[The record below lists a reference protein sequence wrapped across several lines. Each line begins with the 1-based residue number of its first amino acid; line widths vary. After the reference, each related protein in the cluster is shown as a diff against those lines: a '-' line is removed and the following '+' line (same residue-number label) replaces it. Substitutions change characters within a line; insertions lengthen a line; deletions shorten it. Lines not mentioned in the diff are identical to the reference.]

1 MNATKALFSKQISD
15 FLKNMSVTVMFIM
28 FPVIA
33 FFMTTFME
41 GPDAAFNV
49 LNFTA
54 MFIGMGPLVYVANTI
69 AEDNEHKNLRFLI
82 MAGVKPAQ
90 YLGGIIS
97 FAVIMCIPGMLAFAW
112 MIDVAMAD
120 LPLFL
125 LIGLAGCLAAS
136 MLGATVG
143 LFAKNVQQ
151 CSAIYTP
158 LMIVMAFTPMI
169 AMFNPDAAVVVD
181 FVFTRQIML
190 ALFQLSPSVAE
201 ISDFLSELAFL
212 PVNMTTSLSVI
223 GGSVLAF
230 IIVFFVAYRKKGLR
244 G

>member
-1 MNATKALFSKQISD
+1 MNATKALFGKQISD
-15 FLKNMSVTVMFIM
+15 FLKNMSVTIMFVM

-41 GPDAAFNV
+41 GADAAFNV

-82 MAGVKPAQ
+82 MAGVKPFQ

-97 FAVIMCIPGMLAFAW
+97 FAVIMCIPGMLAFWW
-112 MIDVAMAD
+112 MIDATVAQ

-125 LIGLAGCLAAS
+125 LIGLAGCLASS

-158 LMIVMAFTPMI
+158 LMMVMAFTPMV
-169 AMFNPDAAVVVD
+169 AMFNPDLAVVVD

-190 ALFQLSPSVAE
+190 ALFQMSPAVYEMADFMAE
-201 ISDFLSELAFL
+201 IAFL
-212 PVNMTTSLSVI
+212 PVTLPVSLGII

-230 IIVFFVAYRKKGLR
+230 IIVFFAAYRKKGLK

>member
-1 MNATKALFSKQISD
+1 MNATKALFNKQLSD
-15 FLKNMSVTVMFIM
+15 FLKNMSVTIMFIM
-28 FPVIA
+28 FPVLA
-33 FFMTTFME
+33 FFMTTFMD
-41 GPDAAFNV
+41 GADAAFNV

-69 AEDNEHKNLRFLI
+69 AEDKEHKNLRFLI
-82 MAGVKPAQ
+82 MAGVKPIQ

-97 FAVIMCIPGMLAFAW
+97 FAVIMCIPGMLAFWW
-112 MIDVAMAD
+112 MIDASAAD

-143 LFAKNVQQ
+143 IFSKNVQQ
-151 CSAIYTP
+151 CSAMYTP
-158 LMIVMAFTPMI
+158 LMLVMSFMPMI
-169 AMFNPDAAVVVD
+169 AMFNPDLAIIAD

-190 ALFQLSPSVAE
+190 ALLQMAPGVAE
-201 ISDFLSELAFL
+201 LSEFLADSAFL
-212 PVNMTTSLSVI
+212 PVNLTTSLGII
-223 GGSVLAF
+223 GGSMLAF
-230 IIVFFVAYRKKGLR
+230 VVVFFVAYRKKGLR